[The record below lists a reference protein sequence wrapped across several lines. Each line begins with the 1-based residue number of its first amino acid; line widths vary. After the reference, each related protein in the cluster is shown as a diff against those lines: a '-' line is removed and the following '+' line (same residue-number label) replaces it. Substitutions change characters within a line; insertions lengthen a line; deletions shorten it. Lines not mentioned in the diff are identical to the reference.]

1 MISIEWCLK
10 QKNGIELVAP
20 NKNMS
25 ESYLSMA
32 EESVNVLSKVGE
44 SNIWTATTS
53 YYIYY
58 YSLYALMQRI
68 GVKCE
73 IHSCSI
79 EFMKECLREFYN
91 LEDIKNFES
100 AFTARIDLQYYSNRP
115 VDKNIIKNSRKNCK
129 IFFVKTKSILS
140 TLREEQIQKIRT
152 ELTIKYK

>member
-1 MISIEWCLK
+1 MVSINWCLK
-10 QKNGIELVAP
+10 QKNGLELVTA

-32 EESVNVLSKVGE
+32 EESVKVLSNVSE
-44 SNIWTATTS
+44 SDIWTATMS

-79 EFMKECLREFYN
+79 EFMNEYLKEFYDA
-91 LEDIKNFES
+91 EDIKEFEL
-100 AFTARIDLQYYSNRP
+100 AFIARIDLQYYSNRS
-115 VDKNIIKNSRKNCK
+115 VDKAIIENSRKNCK
-129 IFFVKTKSILS
+129 LFYVKTKDILS
-140 TLREEQIQKIRT
+140 KLREEQIQKIRKA
-152 ELTIKYK
+152 LKA